1 MKLIIDKQYDIVP
14 ETNTF
19 IISGNQYISFT
30 MVFKYLGSL
39 LSYYLDDTYDI
50 SARIKKTN
58 QAMGALRFFW
68 ISENVDLHAKY
79 LIYMTAPP
87 NFIF

>member
-1 MKLIIDKQYDIVP
+1 
-14 ETNTF
+14 
-19 IISGNQYISFT
+19 

-39 LSYYLDDTYDI
+39 LSYDLDDTYDI

-79 LIYMTAPP
+79 LIYMNAPP
-87 NFIF
+87 NFLFWGCESWAVTKDSLKKLEVFT